1 MRSNTV
7 IFMLSIYFL
16 VIIGCSS
23 NKVAPKPLK
32 YSGSYI
38 IEIDSVTINS
48 PKSML
53 STTAYDVYGQFY
65 VNDSLDS
72 SISKATVFD
81 HFDNI
86 MRNKYTHLLCYTYY
100 EIKLNSYS
108 CGHEFPFHKAQDGEL
123 YTIVFDGMKA
133 SISNGNITPLPINF
147 PKNFI
152 NNVKYTDIHLEL
164 SPFWGEDS
172 TTQNAI
178 PKYGVPLKEFKIY
191 ADSLFMPRK
200 KELK

>member
-1 MRSNTV
+1 MLSNTV
-7 IFMLSIYFL
+7 IYILSLCFL
-16 VIIGCSS
+16 VITGCSS
-23 NKVAPKPLK
+23 NKVAPKPPK
-32 YSGSYI
+32 YTGSYI
-38 IEIDSVTINS
+38 IKIDSVTINN

-53 STTAYDVYGQFY
+53 STTAYDVHGQFF

-100 EIKLNSYS
+100 DNKFNGYS
-108 CGHEFPFHKAQDGEL
+108 CGHEFPFHQAKDGEL
-123 YTIVFDGMKA
+123 YTIVFEGMKE
-133 SISNGNITPLPINF
+133 SISKGKITPIPLKF
-147 PKNFI
+147 PKYFI
-152 NNVKYTDIHLEL
+152 NNVKYTDIHFEL
-164 SPFWGEDS
+164 IPYWGKDT

-178 PKYGVPLKEFKIY
+178 PKYGVPLNEFITY